1 METLRPGSL
10 TTAQKDALIEQV
22 KQEIA
27 VASVH
32 EFITV
37 KNNEL
42 ICDLFENKFFIVINL
57 NILNF

>member
-1 METLRPGSL
+1 METLQPGNL
-10 TTAQKDALIEQV
+10 TSAQKDALIDQV

-37 KNNEL
+37 RIFN
-42 ICDLFENKFFIVINL
+42 
-57 NILNF
+57 